1 MYLYLRSVTQFP
13 GEAGEGELNWHNVR
27 WSEELLKHDVH
38 APRHLGQEEV
48 FAHAVHGAL
57 AGRVPALRL
66 GQPEAWGRWS

>member
-1 MYLYLRSVTQFP
+1 
-13 GEAGEGELNWHNVR
+13 
-27 WSEELLKHDVH
+27 LLKHDVH